1 MQINNTYGRY
11 LILSA
16 YCSWLIMFPMR
27 SFGASLELT
36 FSDAK
41 QLAIPQVIV
50 ALIPK
55 LKKDYSS
62 QRVAVMDQK
71 NNQFIPSLLVI
82 RVNTLVSFPNSDDVR
97 HHVYSFS
104 PTKRFELRLYHGKT
118 AEPPFI
124 RKRFARLYS
133 ITIS

>member
-71 NNQFIPSLLVI
+71 NNQFIPSLLVAVSSNKCNLI
-82 RVNTLVSFPNSDDVR
+82 TQRVNLLAAP
-97 HHVYSFS
+97 
-104 PTKRFELRLYHGKT
+104 KT
-118 AEPPFI
+118 THWEA
-124 RKRFARLYS
+124 
-133 ITIS
+133 